1 MPDRYWAGFFD
12 ADGCVRVAKAKAGHP
27 FITAHVANCY
37 LPAMHQFKERYGGSL
52 HRMGRS
58 SERHRR
64 LYQIVLGSAIAARFL
79 RAIQPYCIVKAE
91 QISLALELQSSI
103 EEWKFRLGNQHRK
116 HPQRDAIMARRW
128 EIAEKIKALKHERF
142 DL

>member
-12 ADGCVRVAKAKAGHP
+12 ADGCVRIARTKSGHP
-27 FITAHVANCY
+27 VVVALVANCY
-37 LPAMHQFKERYGGSL
+37 LPVMHRFRERFGGSL

-64 LYQIVLGSAIAARFL
+64 LYQIVLGSAAAAKFL
-79 RAIQPYCIVKAE
+79 RAVGPYCIVKAE

-103 EEWKFRLGNQHRK
+103 EAWKFRLGNQYRK
-116 HPQRDAIMARRW
+116 HPQRDAIMAHRW